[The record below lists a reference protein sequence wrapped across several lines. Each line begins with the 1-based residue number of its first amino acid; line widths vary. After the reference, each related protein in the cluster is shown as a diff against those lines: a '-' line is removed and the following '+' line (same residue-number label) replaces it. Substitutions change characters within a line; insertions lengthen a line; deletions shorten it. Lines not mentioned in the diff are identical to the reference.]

1 MLEKTLVVVLSEFGR
16 TPNINLYYGRDHW
29 SKAWSVVMAG
39 GKTIRGAAFGK
50 TNDDGTEVVD
60 GQVDHGDIFHTIL
73 RSVGVD
79 SSQSLI
85 VDGRELPIA
94 DPAAEPIWKVLV

>member
-1 MLEKTLVVVLSEFGR
+1 
-16 TPNINLYYGRDHW
+16 
-29 SKAWSVVMAG
+29 MAG